1 MYDLISILL
10 DYVEAL
16 PPTPDMKS
24 QIYLPICVS
33 KSQNVLIATGSR
45 FSIC

>member
-16 PPTPDMKS
+16 PPPRTW
-24 QIYLPICVS
+24 
-33 KSQNVLIATGSR
+33 TGYPKRAFPSC
-45 FSIC
+45 SGCIS